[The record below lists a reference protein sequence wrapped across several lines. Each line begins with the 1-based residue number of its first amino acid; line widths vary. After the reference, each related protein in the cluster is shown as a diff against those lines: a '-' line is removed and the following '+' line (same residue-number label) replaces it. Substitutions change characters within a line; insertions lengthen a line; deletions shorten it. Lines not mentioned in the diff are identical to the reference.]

1 MSKAFFVTGTDTG
14 IGKTFV
20 ACTLIRHFVER
31 GMVVAGY
38 KPVAAGATM
47 VDGELHNEDAIALW
61 QSGSAKLTY
70 QQVNPVCLSAATSP
84 HLAAEAQGAEIE
96 LLSLLLQAEKLKA
109 NSDLVIAEGAGGWW
123 VPLAR
128 NLDISDVAI
137 GLGWPV
143 LLVVGL
149 RLGCI
154 NHARL
159 TLAAMRADGVEVC
172 GWIANQVDP
181 NILFADK
188 ILSTLVDL
196 LDTPL
201 LAKVNFDDPLPQW
214 TKVGDEWQ
222 ENLQIVFDSQK

>member
-1 MSKAFFVTGTDTG
+1 MSKAIFITGTDTG

-20 ACTLIRHFVER
+20 ACALIRHFAEH
-31 GMVVAGY
+31 GLVVAGY
-38 KPVAAGATM
+38 KPVAAGATR
-47 VDGELHNEDAIALW
+47 VDGELQNEDAIALQ

-96 LLSLLLQAEKLKA
+96 LLPVLQQAEKLKA
-109 NSDLVIAEGAGGWW
+109 SSDLVIAEGAGGWK
-123 VPLAR
+123 VPLAQ

-159 TLAAMRADGVEVC
+159 TLAAMRADGVNIC

-181 NILFADK
+181 DLLYSDK
-188 ILSTLVDL
+188 VLSTLIDL

-201 LAKVNFDDPLPQW
+201 LAKVNFADPTLVW
-214 TKVGDEWQ
+214 TSAGKEWQ
-222 ENLQIVFDSQK
+222 ENLQIVFDS

>member
-1 MSKAFFVTGTDTG
+1 MSKAFFITGTDTG

-20 ACTLIRHFVER
+20 ACALVRHFVER

-38 KPVAAGATM
+38 KPVAAGASV
-47 VDGELHNEDAIALW
+47 VDGDLQNEDAIALW
-61 QSGSAKLTY
+61 QSGNAKLTY
-70 QQVNPVCLSAATSP
+70 QQINPVCLPAATSP
-84 HLAAEAQGAEIE
+84 HLAAEEQGLEIK
-96 LLSLLLQAEKLKA
+96 LLSLLQQAEQLKA
-109 NSDLVIAEGAGGWW
+109 CSDLVVAEGAGGWR

-143 LLVVGL
+143 LLVVGM

-159 TLAAMRADGVEVC
+159 TLAAMRADGLEVC

-181 NILFADK
+181 DLLVADK

-201 LAKVNFDDPLPQW
+201 LAKVNFADPTLCW
-214 TKVGDEWQ
+214 TEAGAEWQ
-222 ENLQIVFDSQK
+222 ENLQIVFDS